1 MTLLVLT
8 YLILSFSSAL
18 HADLFLWEIKKES
31 NTSYILGSI
40 HLLPK
45 SVYPLDNKIET
56 AFQESDVLVVE
67 LDATT
72 LDQNVLNTFIAQYA
86 LYPNSTNLELELPRR
101 TLFKHCRKIY

>member
-45 SVYPLDNKIET
+45 SV
-56 AFQESDVLVVE
+56 S
-67 LDATT
+67 
-72 LDQNVLNTFIAQYA
+72 
-86 LYPNSTNLELELPRR
+86 PR
-101 TLFKHCRKIY
+101 

>member
-1 MTLLVLT
+1 MPTSS
-8 YLILSFSSAL
+8 YGRSKKNLILPIFSVQY
-18 HADLFLWEIKKES
+18 
-31 NTSYILGSI
+31 TSCR
-40 HLLPK
+40 K
-45 SVYPLDNKIET
+45 VYPLDNRIES